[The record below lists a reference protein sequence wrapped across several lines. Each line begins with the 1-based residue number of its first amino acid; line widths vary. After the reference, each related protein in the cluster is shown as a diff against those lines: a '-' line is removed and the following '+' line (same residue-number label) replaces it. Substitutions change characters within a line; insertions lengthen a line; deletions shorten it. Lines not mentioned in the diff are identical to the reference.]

1 MRRSG
6 SVHPGFPY
14 NSRMQRLLLTAIA
27 VLGAVA
33 FVPGALAG
41 EGDRTTVA
49 RSVAPPA
56 RVLAEGLTL
65 DEAVA
70 RVEAQYGARAVR
82 AEEDRDGE
90 RRVYRIRLLSPDG
103 RVFEV
108 TVDAATGEV
117 E

>member
-6 SVHPGFPY
+6 SVHHRFPY

-27 VLGAVA
+27 ILGAA
-33 FVPGALAG
+33 AIAPGAIAG
-41 EGDRTTVA
+41 QKDRVTEA
-49 RSVAPPA
+49 RSIVPPA
-56 RVLAEGLTL
+56 RVHAEGLTL

-70 RVEAQYGARAVR
+70 RVEARYNARAVR

-108 TVDAATGEV
+108 TVDAATGEA

>member
-1 MRRSG
+1 MPRS
-6 SVHPGFPY
+6 
-14 NSRMQRLLLTAIA
+14 LLTAVA
-27 VLGAVA
+27 VLVPAVVA
-33 FVPGALAG
+33 AGSFALPAAAAG
-41 EGDRTTVA
+41 

-56 RVLAEGLTL
+56 QMQAEGLSL

-70 RVEAQYGARAVR
+70 RVEARYGARAVR
-82 AEEDRDGE
+82 AEEDREDD

-108 TVDAATGEV
+108 TVDAVTGDV